1 MHYLIGLFIS
11 AILSLSPA
19 EAANVNRTT
28 QVTIAPQ
35 AIVVAKPKPAKPKA
49 QTQQYMI
56 IKMNDAM
63 ITSY

>member
-1 MHYLIGLFIS
+1 MHYLIALLIS

-19 EAANVNRTT
+19 EAASANRTP
-28 QVTIAPQ
+28 QVTVVPQ
-35 AIVVAKPKPAKPKA
+35 VIVMAKPKPAKPKA
-49 QTQQYMI
+49 QTQQYLI

>member
-1 MHYLIGLFIS
+1 MHYLIGLLVS
-11 AILSLSPA
+11 AILSLTSA
-19 EAANVNRTT
+19 EAASVNRSA
-28 QVTIAPQ
+28 QVAVTPQ
-35 AIVVAKPKPAKPKA
+35 VIVVAKPKPAKPKA